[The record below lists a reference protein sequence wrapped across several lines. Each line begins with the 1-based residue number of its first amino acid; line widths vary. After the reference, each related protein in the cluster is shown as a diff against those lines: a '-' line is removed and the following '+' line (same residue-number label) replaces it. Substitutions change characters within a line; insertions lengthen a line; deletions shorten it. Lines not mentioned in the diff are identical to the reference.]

1 MIVSRR
7 EHLDRY
13 RGLSAALDRA
23 IAWVKAG
30 GYEGLPVGR
39 NEIDGENVYAM
50 VQRYTTKAPEACT
63 YEAHRNY
70 IDIQF
75 LVSGSELMGV
85 APESSLKVQQAY
97 KPDAALYE
105 DPEGLPEE
113 QLVPLVP
120 GNAAILFPEDAHK
133 PCMRR
138 GDAAEEVHKI
148 VVKVIL

>member
-1 MIVSRR
+1 MIVSQR

-50 VQRYTTKAPEACT
+50 VQRYATRAPESCT

-85 APESSLKVQQAY
+85 APESSLKVLQAY

-105 DPEGLPEE
+105 DPEGLPE
-113 QLVPLVP
+113 QMVLLVA

-133 PCMRR
+133 PCMRS
-138 GDAAEEVHKI
+138 GAASEEVHKI